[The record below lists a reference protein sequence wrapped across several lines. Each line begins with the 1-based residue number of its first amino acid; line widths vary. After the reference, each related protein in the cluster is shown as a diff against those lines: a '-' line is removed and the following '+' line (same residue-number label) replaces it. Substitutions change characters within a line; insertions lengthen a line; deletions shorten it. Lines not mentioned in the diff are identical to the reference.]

1 MQLEAEYRTKGGRG
15 RECGGRAKERNRA
28 RQRQRQRERQRE
40 TEAENELVLRPEI
53 GSVIETRIYQ
63 KKQTL
68 SSPIVKVS

>member
-1 MQLEAEYRTKGGRG
+1 VEGERRRETEQDRDRG
-15 RECGGRAKERNRA
+15 RERD
-28 RQRQRQRERQRE
+28 RE